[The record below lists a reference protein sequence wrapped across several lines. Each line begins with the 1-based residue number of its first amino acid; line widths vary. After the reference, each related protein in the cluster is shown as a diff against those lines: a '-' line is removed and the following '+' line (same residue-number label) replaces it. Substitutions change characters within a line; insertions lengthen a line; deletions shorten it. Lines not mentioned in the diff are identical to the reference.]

1 MFLVFKIVE
10 AIGLGL
16 YSCVVLRFHS
26 ILVSRTKGNAV
37 RFLLCLVAIAACV
50 FLPFLGWFVLIK
62 QSQSAIRGFSSNQR
76 LGWLLLLYI
85 CWMGTFWIYAI
96 WNRRVLN
103 ERLRPPKK
111 TDPNV
116 ATLL

>member
-16 YSCVVLRFHS
+16 YSCIVLRFHS
-26 ILVSRTKGNAV
+26 ILVSRTKDNAV
-37 RFLLCLVAIAACV
+37 RFLLSLATVAAGV
-50 FLPFLGWFVLIK
+50 FLPFLGWGVLLI
-62 QSQSAIRGFSSNQR
+62 QSQGAVRGFSPNQR
-76 LGWLLLLYI
+76 LGWLLLLFC

-111 TDPNV
+111 TDPDV